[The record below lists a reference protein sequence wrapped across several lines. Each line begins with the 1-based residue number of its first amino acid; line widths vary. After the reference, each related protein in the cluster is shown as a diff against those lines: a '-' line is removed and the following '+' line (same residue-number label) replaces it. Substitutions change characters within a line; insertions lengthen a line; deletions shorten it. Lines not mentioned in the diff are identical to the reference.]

1 MANNQNDDF
10 DNEPLGTDF
19 DQDPDFG
26 EFGSDDKKNT
36 IGSVWKSS
44 PAVKFGLVGAAILVV
59 VAAVALFGGQKAE
72 NLGSQ
77 VRSGGQG
84 FKETPGTG
92 EVSPSMREAVEE
104 KNQQNLE
111 DALKSGS
118 SSIPIPIEPPKALL
132 GVPQDEAGGEDPLVR
147 WKRLQEERVR
157 FQREQEKYSAES
169 QPDPQQQQR
178 VQDLTAAMTNQF
190 QTILEKQT
198 IPEMQHMSVMT
209 NEAYKQSLEAN
220 AQQALSAGNAI
231 LANGGLVPVSATN
244 ANGVAINPATGLPLA
259 PTKVLVPA
267 GEIEYAQL
275 LVEANSDIP
284 GPVVAM
290 VVSGPFNGSR
300 VLGSFQK
307 TEEYLVLKFTTLV
320 GKDGH
325 SIPINAT
332 AVDPDTTLTGMA
344 TDVDHRYMARII
356 LPAAAKFIE
365 GLGSAIA
372 DNGSTTVTVS
382 RDTVAQSS
390 SDLNTKEE
398 LSKAASEASSKVGE
412 ILDDEGNKTE
422 ILVRIKAGTPFG
434 MLFLQPVTDSD
445 INGSKYNTNMTA
457 AQNQQQQNTQQNGMF
472 FNGQNGSMNPMQLL
486 QQGLNGQMMMQQQG
500 NGMFYPAN
508 NGMTNNMNGMAY
520 PSATAAPGTQLNV
533 STTATGTQ

>member
-26 EFGSDDKKNT
+26 EFGGDEKKNS

-157 FQREQEKYSAES
+157 FQREQEKFTADA
-169 QPDPQQQQR
+169 QVDPQQQQR
-178 VQDLTAAMTNQF
+178 VQDLTAAMSSQF
-190 QTILEKQT
+190 QAILEKQT
-198 IPEMQHMSVMT
+198 LPEMQHVSVMDMA
-209 NEAYKQSLEAN
+209 AYKQSLIAD
-220 AQQALSAGNAI
+220 AQQAT
-231 LANGGLVPVSATN
+231 ANGSAVSGGVVAASATG
-244 ANGVAINPATGLPLA
+244 GVVVDPNTGAPLT

-307 TEEYLVLKFTTLV
+307 EEEYLVLKFTTLV

-344 TDVDHRYMARII
+344 TDVDHRYMSRII

-382 RDTVAQSS
+382 GDTVAQSS
-390 SDLNTKEE
+390 SDLNPKEE
-398 LSKAASEASSKVGE
+398 LAKAGSEAASKVSE
-412 ILDDEGNKTE
+412 ILDEEGNNTE

-434 MLFLQPVTDSD
+434 MLFLMPVTDVD
-445 INGSKYNTNMTA
+445 VNGSKFNTNINS
-457 AQNQQQQNTQQNGMF
+457 AQNQQQNAQNGMM
-472 FNGQNGSMNPMQLL
+472 FNGQNNGMNPMQLL

-500 NGMFYPAN
+500 NGMYYPTTNGTMAYPAN
-508 NGMTNNMNGMAY
+508 G
-520 PSATAAPGTQLNV
+520 ATGTQLNV
-533 STTATGTQ
+533 STSATATGTQ

>member
-26 EFGSDDKKNT
+26 EFGGDEKKNS

-157 FQREQEKYSAES
+157 FQREQEKYTAET
-169 QPDPQQQQR
+169 QVDPNQQQR
-178 VQDLTAAMTNQF
+178 VQDMTAAMTNQF

-198 IPEMQHMSVMT
+198 IAQMQHMTVMDM
-209 NEAYKQSLEAN
+209 EAYKQSLVQTG
-220 AQQALSAGNAI
+220 QQAIAAGNAA
-231 LANGGLVPVSATN
+231 LAGSVVPASAT
-244 ANGVAINPATGLPLA
+244 AGTAINPVTGLPLV

-344 TDVDHRYMARII
+344 TDVDHRYMSRII

-372 DNGSTTVTVS
+372 ENGSTTVTVS
-382 RDTVAQSS
+382 GDTVAQST

-398 LSKAASEASSKVGE
+398 LSKAASEASTKVGE
-412 ILDDEGNKTE
+412 ILDEEANQTE
-422 ILVRIKAGTPFG
+422 VLVRIKAGTPFG

-445 INGSKYNTNMTA
+445 INGSKFNNNMTA
-457 AQNQQQQNTQQNGMF
+457 AQNQQQQNNQNGMM
-472 FNGQNGSMNPMQLL
+472 FNGQNGGMNPMQLL

-500 NGMFYPAN
+500 NGMYYPAN
-508 NGMTNNMNGMAY
+508 GMNTMNGMTY
-520 PSATAAPGTQLNV
+520 PATGAPGTQLNV
-533 STTATGTQ
+533 STTATATGTQ